1 MKKKVAVV
9 FIMLFSLFVIFGGYY
24 IVRTLLSKNSIN
36 AKTESEKT
44 KEGDSQYRLAFNDLK
59 GNKVL
64 TVHLLKGPATFEIA
78 NAGSGQYNFYLTTPQ
93 GQLVHQIT
101 KGDGDANF
109 KGNFEIS
116 ETADYILEAKTDGNW
131 TFKYK

>member
-1 MKKKVAVV
+1 MKKKVAIF
-9 FIMLFSLFVIFGGYY
+9 FIILFSLLIIFGGYY
-24 IVRTLLSKNSIN
+24 IVRTLLSKNGIN
-36 AKTESEKT
+36 AKTDTEKT
-44 KEGDSQYRLAFNDLK
+44 KDGNSQYRLAYNDLK
-59 GNKVL
+59 GNMVL

-78 NAGSGQYNFYLTTPQ
+78 NAGTGPYNFYLTTPQ

-116 ETADYILEAKTDGNW
+116 ETADYILEAKTDGIW
-131 TFKYK
+131 TFKYR